1 MSPLKGGR
9 NERYALPP
17 RGGKRPSQTRLGAF
31 AHPRRW
37 AMLAPLSKR
46 RYASVLPDSPPLG
59 ALPPDKSAPPITV

>member
-9 NERYALPP
+9 NVGYAHPP

-37 AMLAPLSKR
+37 NVPFPLSKR

-59 ALPPDKSAPPITV
+59 ALPPDKSAPPSC